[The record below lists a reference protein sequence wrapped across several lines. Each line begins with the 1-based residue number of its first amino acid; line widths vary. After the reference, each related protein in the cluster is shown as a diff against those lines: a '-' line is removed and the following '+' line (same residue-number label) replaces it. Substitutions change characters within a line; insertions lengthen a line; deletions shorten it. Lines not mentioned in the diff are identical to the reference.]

1 MYDNNKYNSLLS
13 DFEKE
18 LISFKML
25 RYNEIPDIDLYM
37 DQTIIYLNKRLMI
50 LTKNDDSIITSS
62 MINNYVKAGI
72 IPSPISKKYSKK
84 HIAYIIC
91 VCFFKQI
98 LSMNEIKV
106 LFDYIKFNEN
116 EEKSYNFFCENIEF
130 SFKNCCRLINTEKNE
145 TTINDPEDFI
155 LFYACKAIASK
166 LYAEK
171 SIILLQKTINEKK
184 IEEIKREVEKI
195 KID

>member
-116 EEKSYNFFCENIEF
+116 EEKSYNFFCENIDNICL
-130 SFKNCCRLINTEKNE
+130 KKHTH
-145 TTINDPEDFI
+145 
-155 LFYACKAIASK
+155 
-166 LYAEK
+166 
-171 SIILLQKTINEKK
+171 II
-184 IEEIKREVEKI
+184 
-195 KID
+195 

>member
-62 MINNYVKAGI
+62 MINNYVKAN
-72 IPSPISKKYSKK
+72 
-84 HIAYIIC
+84 
-91 VCFFKQI
+91 V
-98 LSMNEIKV
+98 
-106 LFDYIKFNEN
+106 
-116 EEKSYNFFCENIEF
+116 YN
-130 SFKNCCRLINTEKNE
+130 K
-145 TTINDPEDFI
+145 
-155 LFYACKAIASK
+155 
-166 LYAEK
+166 
-171 SIILLQKTINEKK
+171 
-184 IEEIKREVEKI
+184 
-195 KID
+195 